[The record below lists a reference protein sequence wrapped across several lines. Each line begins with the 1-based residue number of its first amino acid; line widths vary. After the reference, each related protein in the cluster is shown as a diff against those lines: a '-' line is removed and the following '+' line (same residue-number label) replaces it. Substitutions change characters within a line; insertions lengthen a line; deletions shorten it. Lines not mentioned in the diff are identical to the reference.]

1 MTRRPMLPVSVLLLL
16 FIIGGC
22 ARTIGP
28 TGGPV
33 PEWPPEVVATF
44 PDTFAIVAPFSGP
57 VRIEFER
64 TLAERL
70 TTGSLRDAV
79 VVSPLNG
86 EVTVSQRGRRLEI
99 SMEGGFRAPAV
110 YRVTVLPR
118 FQDRYRNTM
127 DRPVELFFSTGPEF
141 DETLVAGI
149 LLDRL
154 TGEEVA
160 GARVDAAPLEPGPTY
175 SAVSDSTGVFAFRYL
190 PPGSYRITAWDDV
203 NRNREP
209 DFTERQATT
218 QATVASADTLV
229 ITELALLAPDTTAA
243 VLASA
248 RALDS
253 LAVEL
258 TFDDPLDPEW
268 TPAGVRATLAVSEAA
283 RAAAAEEGREVP
295 RDEDL
300 PRVLEVLHRH
310 VWEARQEAAADPPE
324 PDDPGD
330 PGDPDDPVVAA
341 PPPVVPTPGA
351 PVPIDPA
358 APGGPPTGAED
369 RVLPDQRLVLV
380 FDRPLPFGMQLVV
393 RVEGVRNLAEIPGG
407 GGEAAFPTPQRPEA
421 APPDPPEDPPAGR

>member
-1 MTRRPMLPVSVLLLL
+1 MTRRPGFPVWVLLLL
-16 FIIGGC
+16 FVLGGC

-28 TGGPV
+28 DGGPV
-33 PEWPPEVVATF
+33 PEFPPMVVATV
-44 PDTFAIVAPFSGP
+44 PDTFAIVAPFDGP

-86 EVTVSQRGRRLEI
+86 EVTVNQRGRRLEI

-110 YRVTVLPR
+110 YRITVLPR

-154 TGEEVA
+154 SGEEVA
-160 GARVDAAPLEPGPTY
+160 GARVDAAPLGDGPTY
-175 SAVSDSTGVFAFRYL
+175 SAVSDSTGVFSFRYL

-209 DFTERQATT
+209 EFTERQATT

-229 ITELALLAPDTTAA
+229 ITELELLAPDTTAA

-253 LAVEL
+253 VTVEV

-268 TPAGVRATLAVSEAA
+268 SPAGVQAILAVSDAA
-283 RAAAAEEGREVP
+283 RAAAEEAGREPP
-295 RDEDL
+295 REEDL
-300 PRVLEVLHRH
+300 PRVVEVLHSH
-310 VWEARQEAAADPPE
+310 AWEARAAAATDPPE
-324 PDDPGD
+324 PV
-330 PGDPDDPVVAA
+330 DPDDPDDPAVA
-341 PPPVVPTPGA
+341 PPLPAPAPGA
-351 PVPIDPA
+351 PVAVDPA
-358 APGGPPTGAED
+358 AGEPGD
-369 RVLPDQRLVLV
+369 RVLPDDRLVLV
-380 FDRPLPFGMQLVV
+380 LDRPLPYGVQLVV
-393 RVEGVRNLAEIPGG
+393 RVGGVRNLAEIPGG
-407 GGEAAFPTPQRPEA
+407 GGEVSFTTPA
-421 APPDPPEDPPAGR
+421 APEPATPEPPEDPPAGR